1 MKNNNETKVSVL
13 SPLLIAMSVCFAVL
27 KLADIISMSWWLVAT
42 PIIIM
47 VSIWLL
53 IIIGMLLA
61 VPCVNLIDNIR
72 WRWRRRR

>member
-13 SPLLIAMSVCFAVL
+13 NPLLIVMSVCFAVL
-27 KLADIISMSWWLVAT
+27 KFADIISMSWWLVAT

-47 VSIWLL
+47 VGIWLL